1 MNTQIQKRFKRLID
15 IDCIL
20 RSKRGLSMKKHAQY
34 IQCSTR
40 TLERDLKF
48 LKEVFPCKIEGD
60 GSYKKYSWVKFKP
73 LALRRQAIILRLILL
88 SESVTDSRKDKNL
101 ARQFLLSLFGDGQ
114 VKTKESPQ

>member
-1 MNTQIQKRFKRLID
+1 MNTQIQKRFMRLID

-20 RSKRGLSMKKHAQY
+20 RSKRGLSMQKHAHY
-34 IQCSTR
+34 IHCSIR

-48 LKEVFPCKIEGD
+48 LKEVFPCTIEAD
-60 GSYKKYSWVKFKP
+60 GPYKKYSWVKFKP

-101 ARQFLLSLFGDGQ
+101 ARQFLLSML
-114 VKTKESPQ
+114 V